1 MIQTLYIRFQGRIK
15 NPVRHLRGC
24 FVEII
29 NGIEPLT
36 ILIKHFI
43 LNIWQGSKYASDF
56 KIHTLTFNFFKTT
69 TIEIARVSK
78 TC

>member
-1 MIQTLYIRFQGRIK
+1 MHEFNVFFYSGYTMIQTIYIRFQGRIK

-43 LNIWQGSKYASDF
+43 LNI
-56 KIHTLTFNFFKTT
+56 
-69 TIEIARVSK
+69 
-78 TC
+78 